1 VLGLD
6 EKADFRVITLEDPFT
21 VAVQIALS

>member
-6 EKADFRVITLEDPFT
+6 EKADFRVIALEDPFT
-21 VAVQIALS
+21 VAVQIALP